1 MDKILLISDTNHGMN
16 DIYTHSQNGL
26 TISNNIFDRIL
37 TKFPASIE
45 YYILA
50 EATTGEKTVTYR
62 GKKFNIIGEI
72 TKVEGFL
79 MKMID
84 GLRGAILVPSIRE
97 KILQS
102 AMAVFSS
109 VKTGGI
115 YFLPEKI
122 KIAEVSEII
131 KKIDRLLQIIPTL
144 STIENR
150 FFNLHND
157 DDKKHLADIYSSFA
171 TVCIEIADYLGQSN
185 QRYNLIKNVLMQQ
198 FGSVI
203 QIILNEYKNPES
215 VDLESRQST
224 LYQITL
230 ALRDSY
236 VCDTITKIN
245 YLPKII
251 IFGAN
256 HTHYLSLKL
265 NLLDTVQIGGKIKKY
280 TFTNLSL

>member
-37 TKFPASIE
+37 AKFPASIE

-62 GKKFNIIGEI
+62 GKKFNIVGEI

-84 GLRGAILVPSIRE
+84 GLRGVILVPSIRD
-97 KILQS
+97 KLLQS
-102 AMAVFSS
+102 VIDVFSS

-115 YFLPEKI
+115 YFPPE

-131 KKIDRLLQIIPTL
+131 KKIDRLIQIIPTL

-171 TVCIEIADYLGQSN
+171 EVCIAIADYLGQSN
-185 QRYNLIKNVLMQQ
+185 QRYNLIKNVLMPQ

-203 QIILNEYKNPES
+203 HKIFNEYQNPASE
-215 VDLESRQST
+215 DLESRQST

-251 IFGAN
+251 IFGTN

-265 NLLDTVQIGGKIKKY
+265 NLLDTLQIGGKLEKY
-280 TFTNLSL
+280 KFTNLSL

>member
-1 MDKILLISDTNHGMN
+1 MDKILLISDTHHGMN
-16 DIYTHSQNGL
+16 DIYTHSRDGL
-26 TISNNIFDRIL
+26 TISNNIFEKIL
-37 TKFPASIE
+37 AKFPASIE

-50 EATTGEKTVTYR
+50 EATTGEKIVTYK
-62 GKKFNIIGEI
+62 GKKFNIVGEI

-97 KILQS
+97 YMLQMS
-102 AMAVFSS
+102 KDVYSS
-109 VKTGGI
+109 VKTGI
-115 YFLPEKI
+115 YYPSE

-144 STIENR
+144 SLIENR
-150 FFNLHND
+150 FFYLHND
-157 DDKKHLADIYSSFA
+157 DDKKHLSDIYTSFA

-185 QRYNLIKNVLMQQ
+185 QRYNLIKNALMIQ
-198 FGSVI
+198 FGLVI
-203 QIILNEYKNPES
+203 NKILNEYKYPES
-215 VDLESRQST
+215 ADLESRQST

-265 NLLDTVQIGGKIKKY
+265 NLLDTVQIGGKFEKY
-280 TFTNLSL
+280 TFTKIDL